1 MASSFFNRGISP
13 AAFTGRAVP
22 PVQAD
27 PVTTGLI
34 NKNSLQLAVV
44 SNQIQGL
51 TAQMNSLVG
60 SLQVISNSLAT
71 SQAIERQKEQEEQR
85 IQQRLAEQKLQEG
98 KESIIE
104 KKIQVA
110 AAQPAQKLAGEA
122 QFTLN
127 RLTNYLFSVLGGWLL
142 IKGVETIKAFSE
154 GNKERLNEIKVNVLK
169 GLGIA
174 TGVFVTA
181 NFGLKL
187 LSLTFTK
194 FGGLLLG
201 AAAVGLFK
209 DPINQL
215 ITFVTDSAKNFLGM
229 GEKDDDKDDAT
240 ELPTGAQ
247 LKASEAQM
255 SSPASTNTTS
265 SSSSAQVSSPA
276 PTNNVEP
283 QETVM
288 GDKPEKDPTGTG
300 KGDVQQQTTPPV
312 SKSPSVTGT
321 ETLMGNKPEKESD
334 EAIDTTVPAEHGM
347 KILEVN
353 DGSAPPSTSGE
364 GSKTSVDFGFGSID
378 LSKPLGSEGK
388 ATPKIDP
395 ETLEYIKQE
404 KEVGRTGSIEPLLQP
419 VKKTTMVAQ
428 NVGPAPETPINVV
441 PVMQKGAPPKG
452 QPIASGAINDAPAYA
467 TSNNDNIYTLGAM
480 SNFNVVT
487 A

>member
-142 IKGVETIKAFSE
+142 IKGVEAIKAFSE

-209 DPINQL
+209 DPITQL
-215 ITFVTDSAKNFLGM
+215 ITFVTDSAKNFLGI

-247 LKASEAQM
+247 LKESEAQM
-255 SSPASTNTTS
+255 SSPASNTNTS
-265 SSSSAQVSSPA
+265 SPAQVSSPA

-300 KGDVQQQTTPPV
+300 KGDVQQQTNPPV
-312 SKSPSVTGT
+312 SGSSSVTGT
-321 ETLMGNKPEKESD
+321 ETLMGNKPEKEGD

-347 KILEVN
+347 KTLEVN

-388 ATPKIDP
+388 ATPTIDP

-419 VKKTTMVAQ
+419 VKKTSMVAQ
-428 NVGPAPETPINVV
+428 NVGPAPEPPINVV
-441 PVMQKGAPPKG
+441 PVVQKSAPPKG

-467 TSNNDNIYTLGAM
+467 TSNGDNIYTLGAM

>member
-209 DPINQL
+209 DPITQL
-215 ITFVTDSAKNFLGM
+215 ITFVTDSAKNFLGI
-229 GEKDDDKDDAT
+229 GEKEDDKDDAT

-265 SSSSAQVSSPA
+265 SSSAQVSSPP

-288 GDKPEKDPTGTG
+288 GDKPEVKTETG
-300 KGDVQQQTTPPV
+300 KGDVQQQTTPTV
-312 SKSPSVTGT
+312 SGSSSVTGT
-321 ETLMGNKPEKESD
+321 ETLMGNKPEKEGD
-334 EAIDTTVPAEHGM
+334 EAIDTTVPAEYGM
-347 KILEVN
+347 KKLQVN

-378 LSKPLGSEGK
+378 LSKPLGSEGNT
-388 ATPKIDP
+388 APTIDP

-404 KEVGRTGSIEPLLQP
+404 KEVGRTGSIEPLLEP
-419 VKKTTMVAQ
+419 VKKTSMIAQ
-428 NVGPAPETPINVV
+428 NVGPAPEPAINVV
-441 PVMQKGAPPKG
+441 PVMQKSAPPKG

-467 TSNNDNIYTLGAM
+467 TSNGDNIYTLGAM

>member
-71 SQAIERQKEQEEQR
+71 SQAIERQKEQQEQR

-104 KKIQVA
+104 KKIQIA
-110 AAQPAQKLAGEA
+110 AAAPAQKLAGEA
-122 QFTLN
+122 QFTLS

-142 IKGVETIKAFSE
+142 LKGVETIKAFSE
-154 GNKERLNEIKVNVLK
+154 GNKERLNEIKINVLK

-187 LSLTFTK
+187 LSLTFSK

-209 DPINQL
+209 DPIEQL
-215 ITFVTDSAKNFLGM
+215 IRYVTDSAKNFLGF
-229 GEKDDDKDDAT
+229 GNKEEPENDPT
-240 ELPTGAQ
+240 ELPSGAQ
-247 LKASEAQM
+247 LQESESQS
-255 SSPASTNTTS
+255 SSPSPTTTS
-265 SSSSAQVSSPA
+265 PSSPQVSSPP
-276 PTNNVEP
+276 PTSNVEP

-288 GDKPEKDPTGTG
+288 GDKTEVKTETG
-300 KGDVQQQTTPPV
+300 KGDVTKEEKTPAV
-312 SKSPSVTGT
+312 SKSSSVTGT
-321 ETLMGNKPEKESD
+321 ETLMGNRPEKESD
-334 EAIDTTVPAEHGM
+334 EAIDTTIPAEYGM
-347 KILEVN
+347 KILEVS

-388 ATPKIDP
+388 TTPKLDP
-395 ETLEYIKQE
+395 ETLQYIKQE
-404 KEVGRTGSIEPLLQP
+404 KEVGRTGKIEPLLDP
-419 VKKTTMVAQ
+419 VKKTSMIAQ
-428 NVGPAPETPINVV
+428 NIGPAPEPAINVV
-441 PVMQKGAPPKG
+441 PVMQKSAPPKG
-452 QPIASGAINDAPAYA
+452 QPIASGGINDAPAYA
-467 TSNNDNIYTLGAM
+467 TSNDDNIYTLGAM